1 MSLDEDYAPAAEAD
15 TFRHKPPLDP
25 ERVAAGVEHFARGY
39 DGEVFPVH
47 GTLLREDFDKLLE
60 WAAER
65 KVSDITVQ
73 SEMPVI
79 VEIGGKLFK
88 VTKRPLTAPNVEEI
102 VRYVYGDNGPA
113 ELKRGF
119 DLDPSHEIR
128 IASERNASGLA
139 IDWKRLRF
147 RVNATTIR
155 LPGTDGIQMTIRS
168 LPSRPIPIEQL
179 DLEQD
184 ILDNLRPTQGMIMVT
199 GPTGSGKTTLLSSI
213 VAHLVSQPNAH
224 EKVLEYS
231 APIEYVYDE
240 VDMPSSVVAQSEVG
254 RHLRP
259 KGEGAD
265 EDQGALFAYAVR
277 NALRRKPTIIIIGES
292 RDKATIT
299 ASTEAALTGHLLYST
314 VHTMG
319 VPETLRRMI
328 IPFPAEEREG
338 IAFDIMDSMRMIVTQ
353 TLVARKGGG
362 KVAAREYMIF
372 DPATRAAFLQQ
383 PPEKW
388 PQLARSMMQNR
399 TARSQKLVRAAR
411 TLLDKD
417 LITDETFERMITR
430 EI

>member
-1 MSLDEDYAPAAEAD
+1 MSLDESYAPATEAD
-15 TFRHKPPLDP
+15 TFRNKPPASP
-25 ERVAAGVEHFARGY
+25 EAIINGAEHFARGY
-39 DGEVFPVH
+39 DGETFEVH
-47 GTLLREDFDKLLE
+47 GTLLREDFDRLLE

-65 KVSDITVQ
+65 KASDVTIQ
-73 SEMPVI
+73 SDMPVI
-79 VEIGGKLFK
+79 VEIGGKLFRA
-88 VTKRPLTAPNVEEI
+88 TRRSLTAPNVEEI

-128 IASERNASGLA
+128 VVTERNERGVA
-139 IDWKRLRF
+139 IDHKRLRF

-168 LPSRPIPIEQL
+168 LPSRPIPIEKL
-179 DLEQD
+179 ELEQD

-199 GPTGSGKTTLLSSI
+199 GPTGSGKTTLLASI
-213 VAHLVSQPNAH
+213 VAHLVSQPDAH

-240 VDMPSSVVAQSEVG
+240 IDKPSSVVAQSEVG

-265 EDQGALFAYAVR
+265 DDQGSLFAYAVR

-319 VPETLRRMI
+319 VPETLRRMV

-338 IAFDIMDSMRMIVTQ
+338 MAFDIMDSMRMIVTQ
-353 TLVARKGGG
+353 TLVPRKGGG

-372 DPATRAAFLQQ
+372 DPATRAAFLGR
-383 PPEKW
+383 PPEQW

-399 TARSQKLVRAAR
+399 TAKSQKLVRAAR
-411 TLLDKD
+411 TLLEKE
-417 LITDETFERMITR
+417 LITDETYERMITR